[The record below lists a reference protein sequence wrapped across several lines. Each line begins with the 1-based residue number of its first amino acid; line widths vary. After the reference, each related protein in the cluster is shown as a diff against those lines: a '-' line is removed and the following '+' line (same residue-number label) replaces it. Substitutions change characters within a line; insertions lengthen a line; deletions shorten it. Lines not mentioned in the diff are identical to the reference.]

1 MADPDILADW
11 LLAMADTSCLPAQT
25 AQKRPRSRQS
35 TIEPM
40 RSRSNTASTKSARL
54 SRSRGSTA
62 SIHSVTTQ
70 YHPDVQPQQQPA
82 PQDIYA
88 TYMRSQYP
96 PSQVTYHHPNPEEM
110 ILRYGEQFGHAAP
123 PAPRLD
129 EHTLQQQQ
137 ESHNVSAVRQQRPDL
152 QLQEHLLRNRNI
164 SVQPSQPSPPPA
176 IIPAEFA
183 SAHFPQ
189 MFDTTENHHHPTPDR
204 MLEDNDGSE
213 VGPRK
218 RRGTSS
224 SIAND
229 NELRR
234 LLRQYDG
241 YSLQDMASEVR
252 KNEGAGGKSE
262 KVKQVFAMIWLRENC
277 QRGDESVR
285 RDRVY
290 CCYAEKCGN
299 DRVSVLN
306 PASFGKLVRII
317 FPNVQTRRLGVRGES
332 KYHYVDLSLIG
343 QDAKAECDDK
353 MDKAQDHGLN
363 LDGAG
368 SQLESSFL
376 PDSQQTQKSL
386 VDAGNATSPDL
397 NILQQSQPSGPTHR
411 CACADSNISDIIAG
425 VDPMAVKTQLK
436 IKHLLHFEPT
446 DNTPST
452 DSDTLSLPNIHQYL
466 PDNSDPSAADALAAL
481 YRSHCT
487 SVIDSFRF
495 CKEKN
500 LFRHFSAFQGT
511 LTVPVHK
518 LLVHP
523 NVAPWVEECDWIM
536 YQKMLAFVSPLT
548 TQVVPDPVLKAFQSI
563 SCKLVTH
570 IAETLKSQPEHV
582 STARLVPCRLFCH
595 LLKRMLDVNQSA
607 IAAAAWLCHQQN
619 RNKMWEEFST
629 FVDPTETVIKA
640 NIPPC
645 SLKTAITIL
654 KEHMKSLLYPLDN
667 CSPPQTDSI
676 DHELAGFQKFPL
688 QQTNNEEYTNFPDRW
703 ITFILQLPAMFPNH
717 SATCIIEKAD
727 ALWTT
732 ALHRLTLS
740 NAESFSAWWMTKV
753 FFLEMMHWQA
763 ERGGFMATSPRSLRE
778 HSANLLNKPTAAVA
792 ARLASFASTNHLS
805 SQQTETEQSTQEV
818 TPNVNQG
825 TSNTAAKTIKAD
837 VPNRPAVDTSLEGN
851 QINNDDSA
859 IALEEDSVL
868 LGTTKYTD
876 MTLSDP
882 ADAEGDVIVV

>member
-1 MADPDILADW
+1 
-11 LLAMADTSCLPAQT
+11 
-25 AQKRPRSRQS
+25 
-35 TIEPM
+35 M
-40 RSRSNTASTKSARL
+40 RSRSNTSSTKSARL
-54 SRSRGSTA
+54 SRSRGSTT
-62 SIHSVTTQ
+62 SIHSATTQ
-70 YHPDVQPQQQPA
+70 FHPDVQQQP
-82 PQDIYA
+82 QDVYGA
-88 TYMRSQYP
+88 YMRPQYA
-96 PSQVTYHHPNPEEM
+96 PSQVPYHPNPEEM
-110 ILRYGEQFGHAAP
+110 ILRYGEQFGHAGSA
-123 PAPRLD
+123 RLD
-129 EHTLQQQQ
+129 DPALQ
-137 ESHNVSAVRQQRPDL
+137 ENHNNAVRSRPDM
-152 QLQEHLLRNRNI
+152 QLQEHLMRNRTL
-164 SVQPSQPSPPPA
+164 SAQPSQPTPPPGH
-176 IIPAEFA
+176 IPAEFT
-183 SAHFPQ
+183 SNHFPH
-189 MFDTTENHHHPTPDR
+189 MFDTTENHTPDR
-204 MLEDNDGSE
+204 MLEDNEGSE

-241 YSLQDMASEVR
+241 YSLQDMAAEVR

-277 QRGDESVR
+277 LRGNGSVR

-343 QDAKAECDDK
+343 QDIKPEFDDK
-353 MDKAQDHGLN
+353 TDKAQIP
-363 LDGAG
+363 G
-368 SQLESSFL
+368 SQLGMDGSAPQLNSSFAHN
-376 PDSQQTQKSL
+376 PHQPQKSPIE
-386 VDAGNATSPDL
+386 TSDTTSSAS
-397 NILQQSQPSGPTHR
+397 NILHQQQSSGTGRHCS
-411 CACADSNISDIIAG
+411 CAHSDSVSEMNLG
-425 VDPMAVKTQLK
+425 VDSMAVKTQLK
-436 IKHLLHFEPT
+436 IQHILHFEPT
-446 DNTPST
+446 DGTPST
-452 DSDTLSLPNIHQYL
+452 ESDTLSLPNIHQYL
-466 PDNSDPSAADALAAL
+466 PDNPDPSAADALAAL

-523 NVAPWVEECDWIM
+523 NVAPWVEECDWLM

-548 TQVVPDPVLKAFQSI
+548 TQVVPDPVLKAFRSI

-570 IAETLKSQPEHV
+570 IAETLKSQPDHV
-582 STARLVPCRLFCH
+582 STARIIPCRLFCH

-607 IAAAAWLCHQQN
+607 NAAAAWLCHLQN
-619 RNKMWEEFST
+619 RNKMWEEFSN
-629 FVDPTETVIKA
+629 FVDPAETVIKA

-645 SLKTAITIL
+645 SVKTAITIL

-667 CSPPQTDSI
+667 CSPPQTDPL
-676 DHELAGFQKFPL
+676 DGDLAGFSLPP
-688 QQTNNEEYTNFPDRW
+688 TNTEEYTNFPDRW
-703 ITFILQLPAMFPNH
+703 IAFILQLPTMFPDH
-717 SATCIIEKAD
+717 SATCMIEKAD

-732 ALHRLTLS
+732 VLHRLTLAG
-740 NAESFSAWWMTKV
+740 AESFSAWWMTKV
-753 FFLEMMHWQA
+753 FFLEMMQWQA
-763 ERGGFMATSPRSLRE
+763 ERGGFMASSPKSLRE
-778 HSANLLNKPTAAVA
+778 HSTNLSNTSTAAVA
-792 ARLASFASTNHLS
+792 AQLASFTPANNMS
-805 SQQTETEQSTQEV
+805 SQQTENEQSTQEAPS
-818 TPNVNQG
+818 PNMNNDM
-825 TSNTAAKTIKAD
+825 SNNASKTNKAD
-837 VPNRPAVDTSLEGN
+837 APNRPAVDTSLEAS
-851 QINNDDSA
+851 QLNNDDSA
-859 IALEEDSVL
+859 IALEDDSVL
-868 LGTTKYTD
+868 LGTSKYTD

>member
-1 MADPDILADW
+1 
-11 LLAMADTSCLPAQT
+11 MADTSCLPAQT

-62 SIHSVTTQ
+62 SIHSVITQ
-70 YHPDVQPQQQPA
+70 YHPDVQQQQQPA

-110 ILRYGEQFGHAAP
+110 ILRYGEQFGHATAPP

-164 SVQPSQPSPPPA
+164 SVQPSQPSPPPG

-277 QRGDESVR
+277 QRGDGSVR

-343 QDAKAECDDK
+343 QDTKAECDDK
-353 MDKAQDHGLN
+353 MDKVQDHGLN
-363 LDGAG
+363 LDGAA

-376 PDSQQTQKSL
+376 PDSQQTQKSI
-386 VDAGNATSPDL
+386 VDAGDATSPGL
-397 NILQQSQPSGPTHR
+397 NILQQSQPSAPTHR
-411 CACADSNISDIIAG
+411 CACADTNVSDINVG

-436 IKHLLHFEPT
+436 IKHLLQFEPT

-500 LFRHFSAFQGT
+500 LFRHFTAFLGT

-518 LLVHP
+518 LLIHP

-667 CSPPQTDSI
+667 CPPPQTDSI
-676 DHELAGFQKFPL
+676 DQELAGFQKFPL

-778 HSANLLNKPTAAVA
+778 HSANLLNKPTATVA
-792 ARLASFASTNHLS
+792 AQLASFASTNHLS
-805 SQQTETEQSTQEV
+805 SQQTETEQSTQEAA
-818 TPNVNQG
+818 PNVNQA

>member
-1 MADPDILADW
+1 
-11 LLAMADTSCLPAQT
+11 MADTSCLPGQT

-40 RSRSNTASTKSARL
+40 RSRSNTGSTKSARL

-70 YHPDVQPQQQPA
+70 YHPDVQPQT
-82 PQDIYA
+82 QDLYA
-88 TYMRSQYP
+88 AYMRPQYA
-96 PSQVTYHHPNPEEM
+96 PSQVTYHPNPEEM
-110 ILRYGEQFGHAAP
+110 ILRYGEQFGHAP
-123 PAPRLD
+123 PARLD
-129 EHTLQQQQ
+129 DHALQ
-137 ESHNVSAVRQQRPDL
+137 ENHNNAVRQRPDL
-152 QLQEHLLRNRNI
+152 QLQEHLLRNRTI
-164 SVQPSQPSPPPA
+164 SVQPSQPSPSG

-183 SAHFPQ
+183 SSHFPQ
-189 MFDTTENHHHPTPDR
+189 MFESTENHTPDR
-204 MLEDNDGSE
+204 MLEDNEGSE

-241 YSLQDMASEVR
+241 YSLQDMAAEVR

-277 QRGDESVR
+277 QRGNGSVR

-343 QDAKAECDDK
+343 QEAKPDFDDK
-353 MDKAQDHGLN
+353 TDKSQAPDFQLSR
-363 LDGAG
+363 DGST
-368 SQLESSFL
+368 SQLNPSFV
-376 PDSQQTQKSL
+376 SQQSQKSFM
-386 VDAGNATSPDL
+386 DTEDATSPAL
-397 NILQQSQPSGPTHR
+397 NILQQQQPSGSAHNCSYTH
-411 CACADSNISDIIAG
+411 SNMSETNVG
-425 VDPMAVKTQLK
+425 VDSMAVKTQLK
-436 IKHLLHFEPT
+436 IQHLLHFEPT

-452 DSDTLSLPNIHQYL
+452 DGDALSLPNIHQYL
-466 PDNSDPSAADALAAL
+466 PDNPDPSAADALAAL

-487 SVIDSFRF
+487 SVIDSFRY

-523 NVAPWVEECDWIM
+523 NVAPWVEECDWLM

-548 TQVVPDPVLKAFQSI
+548 TQVVPDPVLKAFRSI
-563 SCKLVTH
+563 SCKLVSH

-582 STARLVPCRLFCH
+582 STARLIPCRLFCH

-607 IAAAAWLCHQQN
+607 IAAAAWLCHLQN
-619 RNKMWEEFST
+619 RNKMWEEFSN
-629 FVDPTETVIKA
+629 FIDPAETVVKA

-645 SLKTAITIL
+645 SLKLAITVL
-654 KEHMKSLLYPLDN
+654 KDHMKTLLYPLDN
-667 CSPPQTDSI
+667 CAPPQTDSL
-676 DHELAGFQKFPL
+676 DNELAGFQKFPL
-688 QQTNNEEYTNFPDRW
+688 PPASADEYTNFPDRW
-703 ITFILQLPAMFPNH
+703 IAFILQLPAMFPNH
-717 SATCIIEKAD
+717 SAACMIEKAD
-727 ALWTT
+727 SLWSTV
-732 ALHRLTLS
+732 LHRLTLS
-740 NAESFSAWWMTKV
+740 NAESFNAWWMTKV
-753 FFLEMMHWQA
+753 FFLEMMQWQA
-763 ERGGFMATSPRSLRE
+763 ERGGFMATSPRLLRE
-778 HSANLLNKPTAAVA
+778 HSANLLNKSTASVA
-792 ARLASFASTNHLS
+792 AQLASFTSA
-805 SQQTETEQSTQEV
+805 SQQTEIDQSTQEV
-818 TPNVNQG
+818 PSSMNNDIPNAA
-825 TSNTAAKTIKAD
+825 SKANTTDA
-837 VPNRPAVDTSLEGN
+837 PNRPAVDTSLEGN
-851 QINNDDSA
+851 QMNNDDSA

-868 LGTTKYTD
+868 LGTGKYTD

>member
-70 YHPDVQPQQQPA
+70 YHPDVQPQQPQQQPA

-88 TYMRSQYP
+88 TYIRSQYP

-110 ILRYGEQFGHAAP
+110 ILRYGEQFGHAAPP

-164 SVQPSQPSPPPA
+164 SVQPSQPSPPPG
-176 IIPAEFA
+176 ILPAEFA

-277 QRGDESVR
+277 QRGDGSVR

-343 QDAKAECDDK
+343 QDAKTECDDK

-386 VDAGNATSPDL
+386 VDAGDATSPDL

-411 CACADSNISDIIAG
+411 CACADTNISDINVG

-452 DSDTLSLPNIHQYL
+452 DSETLSLPNIHQYL

-523 NVAPWVEECDWIM
+523 NVAPW
-536 YQKMLAFVSPLT
+536 
-548 TQVVPDPVLKAFQSI
+548 
-563 SCKLVTH
+563 
-570 IAETLKSQPEHV
+570 
-582 STARLVPCRLFCH
+582 
-595 LLKRMLDVNQSA
+595 SA

-667 CSPPQTDSI
+667 CPPPQTESI

-703 ITFILQLPAMFPNH
+703 ITFILQLSAMFPNH

-778 HSANLLNKPTAAVA
+778 HSSNLLNKPTATVA
-792 ARLASFASTNHLS
+792 AQLASFASTNHLS
-805 SQQTETEQSTQEV
+805 SQQTETEQTTHEAA
-818 TPNVNQG
+818 PNVNQG
-825 TSNTAAKTIKAD
+825 TSNTTAKTIKAD

-868 LGTTKYTD
+868 LGNTKYTD